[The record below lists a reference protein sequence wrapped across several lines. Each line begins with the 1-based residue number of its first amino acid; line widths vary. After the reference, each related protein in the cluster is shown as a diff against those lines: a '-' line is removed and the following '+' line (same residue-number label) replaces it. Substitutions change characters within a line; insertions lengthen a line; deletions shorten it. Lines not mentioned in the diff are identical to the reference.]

1 MSKKHS
7 KTAKD
12 LLQLFEPYL
21 TTKDLIYCL
30 IQSKIVGLYC
40 KFLKFKLRFKKKNTE
55 PAEIDKPIICPLRGI
70 PCIHTDPDGLDNC
83 FQCEY
88 YNTFDYTNWLETGKT
103 QKLNSED
110 KIK

>member
-40 KFLKFKLRFKKKNTE
+40 KFLKLKLRFKKSGEN
-55 PAEIDKPIICPLRGI
+55 DV
-70 PCIHTDPDGLDNC
+70 
-83 FQCEY
+83 
-88 YNTFDYTNWLETGKT
+88 
-103 QKLNSED
+103 
-110 KIK
+110 

>member
-7 KTAKD
+7 KTTKD
-12 LLQLFEPYL
+12 LFEIFEPYL

-30 IQSKIVGLYC
+30 IQSKIISIYC
-40 KFLKFKLRFKKKNTE
+40 KFLKLKLRFKKSGETPTE
-55 PAEIDKPIICPLRGI
+55 PSMSVMCPLRGI

-88 YNTFDYTNWLETGKT
+88 YNTFDYTNWLETGKP
-103 QKLNSED
+103 QKFVR
-110 KIK
+110 